1 MRLQTIQPEFPPADG
16 VSMATV
22 DASYTDLL
30 QRIVVDLQDLM
41 RSELRLLKAEFRE
54 DIKAFKVVATLIG
67 TGGLILLFATF
78 FALCS
83 IVLALTIVMPAW
95 AAALIVAI
103 TLGIAGGLT
112 LRAGIRQAKQ
122 ANLGPDR
129 TVQSLKEIA
138 Q

>member
-103 TLGIAGGLT
+103 TLE
-112 LRAGIRQAKQ
+112 QSAKNV
-122 ANLGPDR
+122 AN
-129 TVQSLKEIA
+129 
-138 Q
+138 